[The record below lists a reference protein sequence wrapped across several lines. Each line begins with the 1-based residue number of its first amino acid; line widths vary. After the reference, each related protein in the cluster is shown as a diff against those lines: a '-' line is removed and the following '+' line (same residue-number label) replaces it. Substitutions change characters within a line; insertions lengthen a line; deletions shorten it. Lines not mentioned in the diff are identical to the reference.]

1 MKEAKQLARPW
12 KSKITRVEKDN
23 LETLGIDQRTIIRE
37 FSYEEMVFFLVIGRR
52 PSDSEKKL
60 LRSVILS
67 HISHGITGQST
78 LAVMMAA
85 DVRSGFLNAAI
96 AGFSVGAGEFHQGGL
111 KATMTKLQ
119 EYARLTPNELDLE
132 VRNAL
137 SRRER
142 IMGFGHRFHKRD
154 PRAVAL
160 QEIAEELGHDGLY
173 FRIAKSVEAILL
185 EEKGIA
191 MNIEAAG
198 GSLLLDL
205 GFDPQIAHLII
216 LVGRSPM
223 YAAAYLERLQLG
235 LPPFPKI
242 EVMDL

>member
-1 MKEAKQLARPW
+1 LTKPW
-12 KSKITRVEKDN
+12 KSKITRIEKDH
-23 LETLGIDQRTIIRE
+23 LETFGVDQRTIIRE
-37 FSYEEMVFFLVIGRR
+37 FSYEEMVFFLLLERR
-52 PSDSEKKL
+52 PNECEKKL

-111 KATMTKLQ
+111 RATMTKLQ
-119 EYARLTPNELDLE
+119 EYAKLSPEEL
-132 VRNAL
+132 NAEICSML
-137 SRRER
+137 KRRDR
-142 IMGFGHRFHKRD
+142 IIGFGHRFHSRD

-160 QEIAEELGHDGLY
+160 KEIAEELGHDGLY
-173 FRIAKSVEAILL
+173 FQTAKLIENILL
-185 EEKGIA
+185 AEKGIA

-198 GSLLLDL
+198 GSILLDL
-205 GFDPQIAHLII
+205 GFNPQIAHLII
-216 LVGRSPM
+216 LIGRSPM
-223 YAAAYLERLQLG
+223 YAAVYLERLSQG

-242 EVMDL
+242 EVTDL